1 MSLYVGALVLA
12 AYSAFL
18 LWPVSARLAGAR
30 WVVHAPHAAGR
41 ALAGDRDQ
49 RLGLRHGGRTRRGR

>member
-12 AYSAFL
+12 AYSAFAVASERPAGWGSL
-18 LWPVSARLAGAR
+18 GRPRSACR
-30 WVVHAPHAAGR
+30 GR